1 MEKRND
7 QLFCAQLGRPSCLR
21 DFLDRMRYPPR
32 LIQSERKEP
41 LTNEMEAWHSAFSE
55 VTRRSSMMNRRG
67 LTAPGRCVSVFFKP
81 CERVASVYADGPP
94 GLAPGGRC
102 ASLSAGGL
110 ALPLSGRP

>member
-1 MEKRND
+1 MKKRND
-7 QLFCAQLGRPSCLR
+7 QLFCAQLRRPSCFR

-32 LIQSERKEP
+32 LIQSERKETR
-41 LTNEMEAWHSAFSE
+41 TNEMAAWHNAFPV
-55 VTRRSSMMNRRG
+55 VTRRSSMMNRG

-81 CERVASVYADGPP
+81 CERVASVYATVLR

-110 ALPLSGRP
+110 PLPLSGRP